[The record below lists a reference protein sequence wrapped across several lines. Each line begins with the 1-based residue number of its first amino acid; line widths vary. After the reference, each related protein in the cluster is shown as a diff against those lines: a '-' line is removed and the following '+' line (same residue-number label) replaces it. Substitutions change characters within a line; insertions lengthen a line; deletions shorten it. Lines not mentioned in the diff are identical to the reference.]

1 MKLYEI
7 MLLGHINSYYAYGDT
22 IITTIIKANHASEAC
37 QRATTEF
44 IGIMVNIQ
52 VIKCKEIEV

>member
-7 MLLGHINSYYAYGDT
+7 TLQGHINSYYAYGDT
-22 IITTIIKANHASEAC
+22 TITTIIKANYVLEAC

-44 IGIMVNIQ
+44 IGVMVNIK
-52 VIKCKEIEV
+52 VIRCKEIEI